1 MWKDFFNFS
10 KRERITIIA
19 LTLLIILVQLLIWT
33 KDSWVKF
40 LPENMEKKYEE
51 KKELEAFRDSVTAQ
65 KPTYATKQRSYKSSQ
80 TPVPLKRVPFN
91 PNTADSMTL
100 RGLGLRAY
108 VVKNI
113 LNYRRKGG
121 SFRKPADFSRIYGLE
136 PDVFAEL
143 EPFIQME
150 GQNAGDGKM
159 VQGANAFN
167 RTAAASDFRNNL
179 PTDKIAPASTNKT
192 IDTDKQGVS
201 TNKPNETDKQNMSS
215 NKPTEAPAASC
226 TASTA
231 SLCPTF
237 DLNTADTSLLQQ
249 LKGVGSF
256 TANRIS
262 RYRNQLGGFY
272 SLSQLSEIKGL
283 YPETLARLQSMM
295 KIDPSRIQTLDVNKA
310 SLEKLRAH
318 PYLSFYQAKVIV
330 ELRKARG
337 KVLSIEAL
345 KTFKEFTTEDLERL
359 KWYLRF

>member
-19 LTLLIILVQLLIWT
+19 LTLLIIMVQVMIWT
-33 KDSWVKF
+33 KDSWVRF
-40 LPENMEKKYEE
+40 LPDNMEKKYMQ

-65 KPTYATKQRSYKSSQ
+65 KPTYASKRRFYKEKQTSV
-80 TPVPLKRVPFN
+80 PVKLVPFN

-100 RGLGLRAY
+100 CGLGLRSY

-121 SFRKPADFSRIYGLE
+121 SFRKPSDFSKIYGME

-143 EPFIQME
+143 EPFILMD
-150 GQNAGDGKM
+150 GQNGGDGTS
-159 VQGANAFN
+159 VHGAGAVLSATGTKDLKNSN
-167 RTAAASDFRNNL
+167 SYSQTN
-179 PTDKIAPASTNKT
+179 KIAQATT
-192 IDTDKQGVS
+192 EKQDVNG
-201 TNKPNETDKQNMSS
+201 
-215 NKPTEAPAASC
+215 NKPTEVAATQSSVSPASIN
-226 TASTA
+226 
-231 SLCPTF
+231 PTF
-237 DLNTADTSLLQQ
+237 DLNTADTTLLQQ

-272 SLSQLSEIKGL
+272 SMTQLSEIKGL
-283 YPETLARLQSMM
+283 YPETLTRLQSML
-295 KIDPSRIQTLDVNKA
+295 KIDPSRIQTLNVNKV

-337 KVLSIEAL
+337 KLNAIDEL

-359 KWYLRF
+359 KWYLSF

>member
-33 KDSWVKF
+33 KDSWVRF
-40 LPENMEKKYEE
+40 LPSTMEQKYLQ

-65 KPTYATKQRSYKSSQ
+65 KPTYASKQRSYKEKPTSL
-80 TPVPLKRVPFN
+80 PVKLVPFN

-121 SFRKPADFSRIYGLE
+121 SFRKSADFSRIYGLE
-136 PDVFAEL
+136 PNVFAQL
-143 EPFIQME
+143 EPFIQIKGQKSSE
-150 GQNAGDGKM
+150 GTIVK
-159 VQGANAFN
+159 GADAFESTSN
-167 RTAAASDFRNNL
+167 GIDLKNNL
-179 PTDKIAPASTNKT
+179 QTSKTAQSATEKQDGTDKPDGT
-192 IDTDKQGVS
+192 
-201 TNKPNETDKQNMSS
+201 S
-215 NKPTEAPAASC
+215 NKPTELTAAHYA
-226 TASTA
+226 ASTA
-231 SLCPTF
+231 SVNPTF
-237 DLNTADTSLLQQ
+237 DLNTADTTLLQQ

-256 TANRIS
+256 TANRIA

-272 SLSQLSEIKGL
+272 SMSQLSEIKGL
-283 YPETLARLQSMM
+283 YPETLTRLQSML
-295 KIDPSRIQTLDVNKA
+295 KIDPSRIQTLNVNKA

-318 PYLSFYQAKVIV
+318 PYISFYQAKVIV

-337 KVLSIEAL
+337 SLRLLDEL
-345 KTFKEFTTEDLERL
+345 KAFKEFTAEDLERL
-359 KWYLRF
+359 KWYLDFR